1 MKTFKNILVPTDF
14 SEKSSEAYPFAQ
26 KVAEKFDAKVDFI
39 HIIPMTQYFSESI
52 KKLGVPFDMEEDL
65 FPHVIERARDQITEI
80 MDEYIDEEHR
90 GDSFVQIHRKPSEAI
105 SDFARQHKH
114 DLILM
119 GAKGEHE
126 SDLLRGAVT
135 EKVIRHSK
143 VPVLSI
149 EGEWPDSGIQHILM
163 PTDTSDMSYESLP
176 YVVSLAHL
184 FGADITLLNIIE
196 LYGSLSE
203 SIPHDPGE
211 TEIEAIY
218 EDIISHTEEY
228 FKENGYDN
236 IKVKRGEQPFEDELV
251 INDNHNKT
259 VPLHTLIHKGV
270 SAHYG
275 IEEIASEKDIDI
287 LVMSTHGR
295 TGLAHIFLGSTTEN
309 VAKYVHRPVLTIRPP
324 EESFES

>member
-1 MKTFKNILVPTDF
+1 MKSFKRILVPTDF
-14 SEKSSEAYPFAQ
+14 SEKAAEAYPYAQ
-26 KVAEKFDAKVDFI
+26 QMAEIYDARIDFI

-65 FPHVIERARDQITEI
+65 FPQVIERARDQIKEI
-80 MDEYIDEEHR
+80 MESEINQDYR
-90 GDSFVQIHRKPSEAI
+90 GDSYVQIHRKPSEAI
-105 SDFARQHKH
+105 CDFARQKDY

-135 EKVIRHSK
+135 EKVIRHSRI
-143 VPVLSI
+143 PVLSI
-149 EGEWPDSGIQHILM
+149 EGTLPDEGIQHILM

-176 YVVSLAHL
+176 YVVSLAHF

-218 EDIISHTEEY
+218 ENIINHTEDY
-228 FKENGYDN
+228 FENHGYDN
-236 IKVKRGEQPFEDELV
+236 IKIKRGSEKFEDEL
-251 INDNHNKT
+251 IISNGDSET
-259 VPLHTLIHKGV
+259 VPLHTRIHKGV
-270 SAHYG
+270 SAHFG
-275 IEEIASEKDIDI
+275 IEEVANENDIDI

-324 EESFES
+324 KEQFEE

>member
-1 MKTFKNILVPTDF
+1 MKTFKRILVPTDF
-14 SEKSSEAYPFAQ
+14 SEKSSEAYPYAQ
-26 KVAEKFDAKVDFI
+26 KMADKFDAKVDFI

-65 FPHVIERARDQITEI
+65 FPHIIERSRDQIAEI
-80 MDEYIDEEHR
+80 MEEHIDEGHR
-90 GDSFVQIHRKPSEAI
+90 GESFVQIHRKPSEAI
-105 SDFARQHKH
+105 TDFARQHKH

-119 GAKGEHE
+119 GAKGAHE

-135 EKVIRHSK
+135 EKVIRHSRI
-143 VPVLSI
+143 PVLSI
-149 EGEWPDSGIQHILM
+149 EGQWPADGIQHILM

-176 YVVSLAHL
+176 YVVSLAHF
-184 FGADITLLNIIE
+184 FGADITLLNVME

-203 SIPHDPGE
+203 NIPHDPGE
-211 TEIEAIY
+211 TEIQAIY
-218 EDIISHTEEY
+218 DDIISHMEKY
-228 FKENGYDN
+228 FQKRGYDN
-236 IKVKRGEQPFEDELV
+236 IKVNRGNEPYKDELI
-251 INDNHNKT
+251 INDEHNET
-259 VPLHTLIHKGV
+259 VPLHTIIHKGV

-275 IEEIASEKDIDI
+275 IEEVASEKDIDL

-324 EESFES
+324 QDSFDS

>member
-1 MKTFKNILVPTDF
+1 MKTFERILVPTDF
-14 SEKSSEAYPFAQ
+14 SGKASEAYPFAQ
-26 KVAEKFDAKVDFI
+26 KIAEKFDARIDFI

-65 FPHVIERARDQITEI
+65 FPHVIERARDQIQEI
-80 MDEYIDEEHR
+80 MSEHIEEDYR
-90 GDSFVQIHRKPSEAI
+90 GDSYVQIHRKPSEAI
-105 SDFARQHKH
+105 SDYARQHKY

-126 SDLLRGAVT
+126 SDLLRGSVT
-135 EKVIRHSK
+135 EKVIRHSR

-149 EGEWPDSGIQHILM
+149 EGTWPQQGIQHILM
-163 PTDTSDMSYESLP
+163 PTDTSDMSYASLP
-176 YVVSLAHL
+176 YVASLAHF
-184 FGADITLLNIIE
+184 FGADITLLNVIE

-211 TEIEAIY
+211 SEMEAIY
-218 EDIISHTEEY
+218 ENIINHAKSY
-228 FKENGYDN
+228 FEDNGYDN
-236 IKVKRGEQPFEDELV
+236 IKIKRGDKTYEDELV
-251 INDNHNKT
+251 INNDQSET
-259 VPLHTLIHKGV
+259 IPLHTRIHKGV

-275 IEEIASEKDIDI
+275 IEEVATENDIDL

-324 EESFES
+324 KESFES